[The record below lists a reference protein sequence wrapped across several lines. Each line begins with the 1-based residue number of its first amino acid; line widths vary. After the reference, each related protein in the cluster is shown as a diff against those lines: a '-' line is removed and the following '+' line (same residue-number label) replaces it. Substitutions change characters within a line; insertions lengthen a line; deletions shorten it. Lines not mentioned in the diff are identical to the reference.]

1 MASPL
6 TNTTRSNAP
15 ICILWL
21 WGAILF
27 GFSQMTCAQMGT
39 TGPIRVESK
48 DVLVPVLVLDKK
60 RADQIRSMG
69 PGLFSLEARK
79 LTNVEVS
86 DLTAKDFR
94 IFDGGKEQKIERLTL
109 QPDSLIGFT
118 AAGVGKWVAPDPPDS
133 GPGLFTAPPHW
144 VAYLIA
150 YAQPPSAKGSCH
162 QIAVKV
168 DRPDS
173 LVYTR
178 AGYCNWGNSAA
189 DPLGGT
195 KLEDQMASILNLGKP
210 SRVSLP
216 LTTFSSFRDADD
228 VVTNV
233 VLGFPENS
241 WRAFKCD
248 KPPTMEVLGIAYAKH
263 EGIAARFSDLENL
276 GSLSFVGETIPN
288 LAPITPGHCIDYV
301 VPYQYETQIKLTPG
315 EYTLR
320 VAFKDGKKFGRAE
333 TAFVV
338 PTFDKK
344 RLAISDVTFSRR
356 YRKVSS
362 GPQDDTTVL
371 PGAYVPL
378 VSKGFE
384 VTPTADAR
392 FKKSEPLDFYFEVY
406 APQPEHPVG
415 AIEAHL
421 RIQDAKTGQVVKDL
435 QPVDAAPYAKPGDPI
450 IPVGGAIDISGL
462 PSGSY
467 RLEVQATDSVGNATT
482 WRAADFTI
490 E

>member
-288 LAPITPGHCIDYV
+288 LAPPN
-301 VPYQYETQIKLTPG
+301 
-315 EYTLR
+315 
-320 VAFKDGKKFGRAE
+320 
-333 TAFVV
+333 
-338 PTFDKK
+338 
-344 RLAISDVTFSRR
+344 
-356 YRKVSS
+356 
-362 GPQDDTTVL
+362 
-371 PGAYVPL
+371 
-378 VSKGFE
+378 
-384 VTPTADAR
+384 
-392 FKKSEPLDFYFEVY
+392 
-406 APQPEHPVG
+406 
-415 AIEAHL
+415 
-421 RIQDAKTGQVVKDL
+421 
-435 QPVDAAPYAKPGDPI
+435 
-450 IPVGGAIDISGL
+450 
-462 PSGSY
+462 PSV
-467 RLEVQATDSVGNATT
+467 R
-482 WRAADFTI
+482 
-490 E
+490 